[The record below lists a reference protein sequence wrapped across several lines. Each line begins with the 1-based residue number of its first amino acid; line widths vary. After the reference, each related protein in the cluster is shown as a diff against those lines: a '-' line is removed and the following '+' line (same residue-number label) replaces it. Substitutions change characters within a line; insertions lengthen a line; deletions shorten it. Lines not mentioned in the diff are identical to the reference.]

1 MHARMFMFLRIF
13 IRDVNSVFSGGHI
26 SIYPE
31 IFPITLF
38 SHLLLNSYLSIQ
50 TFTQLDSDHFYSA
63 SSIPLLY
70 ILRSAPGTARILCRS
85 FTRHRQLWVKDLPK
99 VPTWRRERESIPR
112 PSGLKLSTQPMRHHV
127 PYFSNV
133 TKCSQVVIAHRQL
146 SQLILINST
155 FSSYKYKCSLSPK

>member
-70 ILRSAPGTARILCRS
+70 SEALPAQHVYCAGVSRATGNCGLRTC
-85 FTRHRQLWVKDLPK
+85 PK
-99 VPTWRRERESIPR
+99 SLRGGES
-112 PSGLKLSTQPMRHHV
+112 V
-127 PYFSNV
+127 
-133 TKCSQVVIAHRQL
+133 SQSHDPPV
-146 SQLILINST
+146 
-155 FSSYKYKCSLSPK
+155 